1 MPTPRR
7 FKTKRKVWMAVGS
20 ISIIIAIGLKLSSF
34 SGWYIAA
41 AIGLLAFSIYKYS
54 DAFSG
59 PQWQQQARQQRLKLN
74 QWRERDG
81 RY

>member
-1 MPTPRR
+1 MATPRR

-41 AIGLLAFSIYKYS
+41 AIGLLAFSIYKHTTS
-54 DAFSG
+54 I